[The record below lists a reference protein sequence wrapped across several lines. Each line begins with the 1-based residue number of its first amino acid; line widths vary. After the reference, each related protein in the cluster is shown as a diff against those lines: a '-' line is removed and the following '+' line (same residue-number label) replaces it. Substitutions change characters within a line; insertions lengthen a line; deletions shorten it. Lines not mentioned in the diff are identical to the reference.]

1 MVYNSSSQ
9 FYLSSYFLINILLL
23 LAYPILR
30 LYTSAGKRDLKRQDY
45 FGFSYENSIIYTA
58 LILAVMGYS
67 RSTSTRGFISDL
79 FSVGKVGVTALLVFA
94 KVKFAII
101 YAVVCLVLWMV
112 VPYPKYVAQNRFVRV
127 RSVEQF
133 DDIIN
138 EYKQEQSL
146 KVSNNKKTRQ
156 NL

>member
-1 MVYNSSSQ
+1 MVRSSSSQ
-9 FYLSSYFLINILLL
+9 FYLSSYFLVNILLL
-23 LAYPILR
+23 LVYPFLR

-112 VPYPKYVAQNRFVRV
+112 VPYPRYIAPNRFTKIK
-127 RSVEQF
+127 SVEQF
-133 DDIIN
+133 DSIIN
-138 EYKQEQSL
+138 SYKHSQ
-146 KVSNNKKTRQ
+146 
-156 NL
+156 

>member
-1 MVYNSSSQ
+1 MVRSSSSQ
-9 FYLSSYFLINILLL
+9 FYFSSYFLVNVSLLL
-23 LAYPILR
+23 VYPLLR

-67 RSTSTRGFISDL
+67 RSTSIRGFLSDF

-101 YAVVCLVLWMV
+101 YVAVCLILWMV
-112 VPYPKYVAQNRFVRV
+112 VPYPRYSAPNRFVKIK
-127 RSVEQF
+127 SVEQF
-133 DDIIN
+133 DSIIN
-138 EYKQEQSL
+138 SYKHSQSL
-146 KVSNNKKTRQ
+146 KPLNKKPRQ
-156 NL
+156 TS